1 MKRFVFPLGLSIG
14 IHGLILGIVP
24 NPIQSSPS
32 PEIEI
37 IGLTPIVE
45 LPVEPPLLNPS
56 KLAVVPPVQDH
67 LSVPP
72 LDLSARIPPPPDDFP
87 IDLSFEKIV
96 EPRPPKF
103 NPTPPVALPPPAE
116 NLPPSTVPEKEEPPA
131 PKPLPSVALDPEA
144 YTQEFAN
151 IYSELVAKC
160 GADNVV
166 RLTIPHPEEELV
178 SQISESVAGGV
189 VWIAPVYL
197 PKDILTGL
205 EIIVPVTLVVDSDG
219 TISRRRFV
227 SSNLAIIDGII
238 LQTIDLYEGK
248 FEPLPGKCRLVTTK
262 YKFSDN

>member
-87 IDLSFEKIV
+87 IDLSFDKIV

-103 NPTPPVALPPPAE
+103 NPTPPCCF
-116 NLPPSTVPEKEEPPA
+116 TA
-131 PKPLPSVALDPEA
+131 PRRK
-144 YTQEFAN
+144 FAPIN
-151 IYSELVAKC
+151 C
-160 GADNVV
+160 
-166 RLTIPHPEEELV
+166 
-178 SQISESVAGGV
+178 AGKGR
-189 VWIAPVYL
+189 A
-197 PKDILTGL
+197 
-205 EIIVPVTLVVDSDG
+205 
-219 TISRRRFV
+219 SR
-227 SSNLAIIDGII
+227 S
-238 LQTIDLYEGK
+238 
-248 FEPLPGKCRLVTTK
+248 
-262 YKFSDN
+262 